1 MTVGEILSIVFAAL
15 TVIIGLL
22 SYYFYIRNKI
32 QQAIASGIDNA
43 EELEEIGEEK
53 MATVISGLKQLIPA
67 MFRPFISDDLLKS
80 LVQAVFDSM
89 KAFAEK
95 QAQKQVEEGADE
107 QS

>member
-1 MTVGEILSIVFAAL
+1 MTVGEILSIVFAVL
-15 TVIIGLL
+15 TVIVGLI
-22 SYYFYIRNKI
+22 SYYLYIRNKI

-43 EELEEIGEEK
+43 EELEEIGAEK

-67 MFRPFISDDLLKS
+67 MFRPFITDNLLES

-95 QAQKQVEEGADE
+95 QAKKQVEESNDE
-107 QS
+107 